1 MRTIIFS
8 SRAGGVGK
16 SQIVVNLAR
25 ALTDFGLKVLVL
37 DSNEDG
43 HTSELAGKDVG
54 FGVARLDGL
63 NGLLSIRED
72 HGSLYDIVLVDSVRE
87 PLTQPAVDQH
97 FLVLTPSPAVVARN
111 RSLLVSPVA
120 GKSLYAVLNMV
131 GEVKWREAFPDEIR
145 RLYDFGRVF
154 EVPYDPNVIIS
165 ERSGELA
172 MTKYPRCAF
181 SIAVLRLAAFVGG
194 LSYQA
199 PPVGQNRALVGRIR
213 GILSL
218 LGLPRRRESR
228 VDEAS

>member
-1 MRTIIFS
+1 VRTILFS

-16 SQIVVNLAR
+16 SQIVVNLAQ
-25 ALTDFGLKVLVL
+25 ALTNFGLKVLVL

-43 HTSELAGKDVG
+43 HTSELVGKGVG
-54 FGVARLDGL
+54 FSVARLDGL
-63 NGLLSIRED
+63 NALLSIRED

-87 PLTQPAVDQH
+87 PLAQPAVDRH

-111 RSLLVSPVA
+111 RSLLASPVSDM
-120 GKSLYAVLNMV
+120 SLHAVLNMV

-145 RLYDFGRVF
+145 RLYDSGRVF
-154 EVPYDPNVIIS
+154 EVPYDPRVIIS

-199 PPVGQNRALVGRIR
+199 PPVGQNLAFARRIL
-213 GILSL
+213 GL
-218 LGLPRRRESR
+218 LGLPRPREGR